1 VIDSRK
7 KGQVGEREVAQILRD
22 ELGLEIRRNWAE
34 QSHHGGVDLVG
45 IPGWALE
52 VKRAR
57 VARLNDWW
65 IQTTVQAAQAK
76 ARPALIYRLDRQDWK
91 VMVSLYDVQPILED
105 HCPITMGLFS
115 WVGLVREE
123 LEPDA
128 DYVGDVSAAQS

>member
-1 VIDSRK
+1 MIDSRK

-57 VARLNDWW
+57 IARLGDWW
-65 IQTTVQAAQAK
+65 IQTTVQAVQAK
-76 ARPALIYRLDRQDWK
+76 AKPALIYRLDRQDWK

-105 HCPITMGLFS
+105 HCPITMGLSS